1 MFKTLRDAW
10 SIPEIRKK
18 LLYTLLMLLIFRLG
32 SAVVVPFL
40 DTSTVSTWMASNATG
55 GNFLEYLDII
65 TGGALSQA
73 TVFSLSITPYINA
86 SIIMQLLT
94 YALPPLERMRD
105 EGEEGQKKLNKITA
119 AVSLALSVFMSFA
132 YYLTLKNQ
140 MNAVVDGGSKAAN
153 VFIAFV
159 IILSFIAGTSIVV
172 WMGNQINDKGIG
184 NGISMLLFAGI
195 LARFPVMAGTLGE
208 LTKNEPQRYFFESLG
223 ILVLFIAMIAFIVFM
238 NASERRIP
246 IQYAKRVVGRKQYG
260 GQSTHIPVKVC
271 MSGVMPIIFAMSFMS
286 LPSTISLF
294 KPVYTDPTGFWQK
307 FYNGFINFFNTRTW
321 TYALIYFILI
331 IAFNYFYVSMQY
343 NPIEIANNLFGQGFL
358 NFQNIFLPVGISFF
372 VFQSMSYTIDICRGQ
387 LKPLN
392 NWADYLFYLS
402 FFPQLV
408 AGPIVRA
415 KDFIPQIRQNPL
427 RVTREMFGMGV
438 FLILIG
444 LFKKAVIS
452 DYISLNFV
460 DRIFD
465 EQLLYSGFECLMG
478 IYGYALQ
485 IYCDFSGYS
494 DMAIG
499 IALLL
504 GFRFPKNFDA
514 PYKSA
519 TITEFWRRWH
529 ISLSTWLR
537 DYLYISLGGNRKG
550 RIRTY
555 FNLLVT
561 MLLGGLWH
569 GAAVRF
575 ILWGALH
582 GIALALHKLWLS
594 VVPGSKATGAE
605 MRWFWRIPGIFFTFN
620 LVCFG
625 WLMFRAE
632 SMKTVQLM
640 LHQIFTNF
648 NPSVIPQVLEGY
660 AGIFLLVG
668 IGYLLHMLPDRCD
681 RWAQRFVTSLPTV
694 VQVLL
699 AACVIWLVMQ
709 VKSSDIQPFIYFQF

>member
-343 NPIEIANNLFGQGFL
+343 NPIEIANNLRQSNG
-358 NFQNIFLPVGISFF
+358 GIPG
-372 VFQSMSYTIDICRGQ
+372 IRPG
-387 LKPLN
+387 KPT
-392 NWADYLFYLS
+392 A
-402 FFPQLV
+402 
-408 AGPIVRA
+408 
-415 KDFIPQIRQNPL
+415 DFIAKIL
-427 RVTREMFGMGV
+427 SKVT
-438 FLILIG
+438 LIG
-444 LFKKAVIS
+444 ALFLA
-452 DYISLNFV
+452 FV
-460 DRIFD
+460 ALIPI
-465 EQLLYSGFECLMG
+465 
-478 IYGYALQ
+478 IYTNVTGMYGL
-485 IYCDFSGYS
+485 
-494 DMAIG
+494 
-499 IALLL
+499 
-504 GFRFPKNFDA
+504 
-514 PYKSA
+514 
-519 TITEFWRRWH
+519 
-529 ISLSTWLR
+529 
-537 DYLYISLGGNRKG
+537 SLGGTSIIIIVGVALETVKQLESQMMLRHYKG
-550 RIRTY
+550 
-555 FNLLVT
+555 
-561 MLLGGLWH
+561 
-569 GAAVRF
+569 
-575 ILWGALH
+575 
-582 GIALALHKLWLS
+582 
-594 VVPGSKATGAE
+594 
-605 MRWFWRIPGIFFTFN
+605 
-620 LVCFG
+620 
-625 WLMFRAE
+625 
-632 SMKTVQLM
+632 
-640 LHQIFTNF
+640 
-648 NPSVIPQVLEGY
+648 
-660 AGIFLLVG
+660 FL
-668 IGYLLHMLPDRCD
+668 D
-681 RWAQRFVTSLPTV
+681 
-694 VQVLL
+694 
-699 AACVIWLVMQ
+699 
-709 VKSSDIQPFIYFQF
+709 